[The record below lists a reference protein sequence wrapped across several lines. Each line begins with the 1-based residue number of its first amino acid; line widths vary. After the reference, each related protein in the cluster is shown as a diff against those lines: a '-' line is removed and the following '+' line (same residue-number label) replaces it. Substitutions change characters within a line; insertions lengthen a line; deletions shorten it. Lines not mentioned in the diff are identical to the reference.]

1 MFCILLK
8 YSVVLKIY
16 QLNYG
21 TGIEYRG
28 LGKVV
33 YVPLKSKWSHMV
45 LYMAENKDV
54 LYHTIILQLKESIL
68 S

>member
-1 MFCILLK
+1 M
-8 YSVVLKIY
+8 VLKIY
-16 QLNYG
+16 QLNYS
-21 TGIEYRG
+21 TGIEYLG
-28 LGKVV
+28 LGKVM
-33 YVPLKSKWSHMV
+33 YVPLKSKWCHMV